1 MPTSPLH
8 GLSEALADVVAG
20 VAGSIVGVHSRRAH
34 SSGFVWQPGLIVTA
48 DEALADEGSIEVSHA
63 GGTVAATIAGR
74 DATTDVALL
83 RVPAAGTL
91 PPVVFAPSK
100 TRVGSLAVAVGCH
113 DGLPSAA
120 LGLVAS
126 AGPAWRSMRGGAI
139 DARIE
144 LDLAIRR
151 SSEGGVVLD
160 PSGQAIGMAVFGP
173 RRRVLVIPGSTIERV
188 AARLEQHGRV
198 ARGYLGLG
206 MQPVRTPDGTA
217 AIMVMSVD
225 RHGPGVTAGMHQGD
239 VIVAL
244 DGHSVGSIPSM
255 LRALGPESVGTT
267 IVLTVR
273 RGGELLDVRLVVG
286 ERPAG

>member
-20 VAGSIVGVHSRRAH
+20 VAGSIVTVQSRRAR
-34 SSGFVWQPGLIVTA
+34 SSGFVWRSGLIVTA
-48 DEALADEGSIEVSHA
+48 DEALADEGPIEVSHP
-63 GGTVAATIAGR
+63 GGTVPATLAGR
-74 DATTDVALL
+74 DATTDIALL
-83 RVPAAGTL
+83 RVPDLGTL
-91 PPVVFAPSK
+91 PPVVFASSV
-100 TRVGSLAVAVGCH
+100 TRAGSLAIAVGSL

-120 LGLVAS
+120 LGVVAS

-173 RRRVLVIPGSTIERV
+173 RRRVLVIPGSTLERV

-206 MQPVRTPDGTA
+206 MQPMQAPDGAA

-225 RHGPGVTAGMHQGD
+225 RHGPGTAFGMHQGD
-239 VIVAL
+239 VILAL
-244 DGHSVGSIPSM
+244 DGQPVGSVSSM

-267 IVLTVR
+267 IVLAVR
-273 RGGELLDVRLVVG
+273 RGGESLDVHLVVG